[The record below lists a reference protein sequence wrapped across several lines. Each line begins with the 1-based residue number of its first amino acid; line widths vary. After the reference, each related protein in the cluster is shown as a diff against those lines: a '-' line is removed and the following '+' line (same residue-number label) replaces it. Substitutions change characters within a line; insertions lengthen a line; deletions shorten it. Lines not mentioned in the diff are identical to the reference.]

1 MWIYFSIIFVKELIL
16 NNNDM
21 VQNEEKQI
29 GDYLVRTYYDNY
41 PDNPRSWDNLGTM
54 VCFHKRYDLGDE
66 HDYKSKDFDGWD
78 KLKSKIIK
86 DHNGVGIIRDLY
98 LFDHSGISI
107 SIRPFGCSWD
117 SGQVGFIFV
126 PIDDV
131 RKWYNVQ
138 RTNRV
143 VLDDLERKL
152 QQEVETYDKFLRGE
166 CFGFKVFKIKT
177 CSLGHKHEEEVESC
191 FGYYDEDECMTDGV
205 GMVDAHLKSELV

>member
-1 MWIYFSIIFVKELIL
+1 MNVI
-16 NNNDM
+16 
-21 VQNEEKQI
+21 QTKQI
-29 GDYLVRTYYDNY
+29 GNYRLEVFYDED
-41 PDNPRSWDNLGTM
+41 PTNPREDENLGKM
-54 VCFHKRYDLGDE
+54 VCFHNRYNLGDE
-66 HDYKSKDFDGWD
+66 HDYKSNDFDGWD
-78 KLKSKIIK
+78 DLKSKIVK
-86 DHNGVGIIRDLY
+86 DNNGMGIIRDLY

-152 QQEVETYDKFLRGE
+152 QQEVETYDKYLRGE
-166 CFGFKVFKIKT
+166 CYGYSISKVTT
-177 CSLGHKHEEEVESC
+177 CELGHEHVEGMEVCGDYLDLEQCISDGESSIKW
-191 FGYYDEDECMTDGV
+191 FDEKEQGVLVTDDGRNQRR
-205 GMVDAHLKSELV
+205 